1 MQKLVT
7 FSTLIMNSQEEKAR
21 KQSQLKSHQK
31 NKYLEINLTKEVKDL
46 YSENYKTLIKE
57 IEDDTKKWKNSPCS
71 WIGIINIAK
80 RDILHKEIYRFN
92 AISIKI
98 LMTFFT
104 ELEQIILEFIQ
115 NYKRPP
121 SYPRNLEEKIQSWR
135 YNAPSLQIVL

>member
-57 IEDDTKKWKNSPCS
+57 IEDDTKKWKNIPCS

-80 RDILHKEIYRFN
+80 RAILYKAIYRFN

-104 ELEQIILEFIQ
+104 ELEQIIQEFIR
-115 NYKRPP
+115 NYKRPQVTQGILRKK
-121 SYPRNLEEKIQSWR
+121 YKWR
-135 YNAPSLQIVL
+135 YNAPSLQTVL